1 MGGTILIVK
10 VHSMK
15 VNYVT
20 INKGKNSIACK
31 EVRNTYLILD
41 IKRPLDIFEGQIF
54 KTVSW
59 GKYTLAKI

>member
-1 MGGTILIVK
+1 
-10 VHSMK
+10 MK